1 MKNRKA
7 RGMIYL
13 FVGCLLL
20 LCAGGWSV
28 SNFLEDQNAGKEAS
42 AILEQLDIAQKE
54 MIQQEETSTEEES
67 SAQMVVV
74 DGEAFCG
81 RVMIDALGI
90 ELPVYDVWDYSRLK
104 KAPCRYM
111 GSVATNDIII
121 AAHNYK
127 THFGL
132 LHQLEKGNEIRFID
146 ITGKTHLYEVCEIV
160 VLDGTA
166 VTDMQA
172 GNWDFTLFT
181 CTKGGKQRVTIRCER
196 ILE

>member
-1 MKNRKA
+1 MKNRKT

-13 FVGCLLL
+13 LVGCLLL

-28 SNFLEDQNAGKEAS
+28 YNLLEDQNAGKEAS
-42 AILEQLDIAQKE
+42 VILEQLDIAQKE
-54 MIQQEETSTEEES
+54 LIQQEETSTEGES
-67 SAQMVVV
+67 STQMVVV

-81 RVMIDALGI
+81 RVVIETLGI
-90 ELPVYDVWDYSRLK
+90 ELPVYDAWDYSRLK

-132 LHQLEKGNEIRFID
+132 LHQLEKGDEITFID
-146 ITGKTHLYEVCEIV
+146 ATGKSHLYEVCEMV
-160 VLDGTA
+160 TLDGTA
-166 VTDMQA
+166 VTDMKA
-172 GNWDFTLFT
+172 GGWDFTLFT
-181 CTKGGKQRVTIRCER
+181 CTKGGKQRVTVRCKR
-196 ILE
+196 VLE